1 MAENHTGTLSHLRS
15 PELAVRAF
23 EAEIQFNEALSSFQ
37 GDNLPLLAGTD
48 AASFLQ
54 AANRAGF
61 SWTIRAVHGD
71 SVELALLHDG
81 GAESAITTTAAALL
95 PTLLGLLGVVPA
107 VHQAAP
113 QPVEPEAVAVID
125 GAAAAADPASE
136 PATPLTAPDAPL
148 SEKQKAVGMGRIG
161 VMTMAQRQEWLRQQ
175 WLSTPPGNDAALAA
189 QSLAVATDGAVAAA
203 DPASEPATPLTAPDA
218 PLSEEQKAA
227 AVDMVGAMST
237 AQRKAFTIAFR
248 NAFSVPREQASLVP
262 LITQI
267 QHLEFIDRFTTEAA
281 GEVAA

>member
-1 MAENHTGTLSHLRS
+1 MAENHTGTPSHLRS

-23 EAEIQFNEALSSFQ
+23 EAEIEFNEALSSFQ
-37 GDNLPLLAGTD
+37 CYNLPLLAGTD

-61 SWTIRAVHGD
+61 SWTIRAAHGD

-95 PTLLGLLGVVPA
+95 PTLLGLLGVLPA

-125 GAAAAADPASE
+125 GVNHVCGDAA
-136 PATPLTAPDAPL
+136 
-148 SEKQKAVGMGRIG
+148 
-161 VMTMAQRQEWLRQQ
+161 
-175 WLSTPPGNDAALAA
+175 WLSTPPGNDAAIAA

-227 AVDMVGAMST
+227 AVAMVGAMSVM
-237 AQRKAFTIAFR
+237 QRKAFTIAFR
-248 NAFSVPREQASLVP
+248 NAFSVPREQVSLVP

-267 QHLEFIDRFTTEAA
+267 QHLEFIDRVTTEAA
-281 GEVAA
+281 GGVVA

>member
-1 MAENHTGTLSHLRS
+1 L
-15 PELAVRAF
+15 
-23 EAEIQFNEALSSFQ
+23 
-37 GDNLPLLAGTD
+37 
-48 AASFLQ
+48 FLH

-61 SWTIRAVHGD
+61 SWMIRAAHGD

-95 PTLLGLLGVVPA
+95 PTLLGLLGVLPA

-113 QPVEPEAVAVID
+113 QPVEPEAVAV
-125 GAAAAADPASE
+125 AAITPASAGFQALDVGR
-136 PATPLTAPDAPL
+136 AT
-148 SEKQKAVGMGRIG
+148 AVA
-161 VMTMAQRQEWLRQQ
+161 VVESLV
-175 WLSTPPGNDAALAA
+175 SVAAKSQADVAA

-218 PLSEEQKAA
+218 PLSEEQKTA
-227 AVDMVGAMST
+227 AVAMVGAMSV

-248 NAFSVPREQASLVP
+248 NAFSVPREQVSLVP

-267 QHLEFIDRFTTEAA
+267 QHLEFIDRVTTEAA
-281 GEVAA
+281 GGVAA

>member
-1 MAENHTGTLSHLRS
+1 MAEHHTGTPSHLRS

-23 EAEIQFNEALSSFQ
+23 EAEIKFNEALSSFQ
-37 GDNLPLLAGTD
+37 CDNLPLLAGSD

-61 SWTIRAVHGD
+61 SWMIRAAHGD

-81 GAESAITTTAAALL
+81 GAESAITTTATGLL
-95 PTLLGLLGVVPA
+95 PTLLGLLGVFPA

-113 QPVEPEAVAVID
+113 QPVEPEAVAVEEQK
-125 GAAAAADPASE
+125 AA
-136 PATPLTAPDAPL
+136 
-148 SEKQKAVGMGRIG
+148 AVGMVG
-161 VMTMAQRQEWLRQQ
+161 
-175 WLSTPPGNDAALAA
+175 AARSLAA
-189 QSLAVATDGAVAAA
+189 ATDGAVAAA
-203 DPASEPATPLTAPDA
+203 DLASGPATPLTAPDA
-218 PLSEEQKAA
+218 PLSEEQKGT
-227 AVDMVGAMST
+227 AVAMVGAMSA

-248 NAFSVPREQASLVP
+248 NAFSVPREQVSLVP

-281 GEVAA
+281 GGVVA

>member
-1 MAENHTGTLSHLRS
+1 MAENQTGTPSHLRS

-23 EAEIQFNEALSSFQ
+23 VAETEFNQALSSFQ
-37 GDNLPLLAGTD
+37 GDNLPLLPRTD

-61 SWTIRAVHGD
+61 SWTIRAARGD

-81 GAESAITTTAAALL
+81 GAESDITTTAAALL
-95 PTLLGLLGVVPA
+95 PTLLGLLGVFPA
-107 VHQAAP
+107 VHQADP
-113 QPVEPEAVAVID
+113 QPVEPDAVAVID
-125 GAAAAADPASE
+125 GVIHVCGD
-136 PATPLTAPDAPL
+136 TA
-148 SEKQKAVGMGRIG
+148 
-161 VMTMAQRQEWLRQQ
+161 
-175 WLSTPPGNDAALAA
+175 WLSTPPGNDAAIAA

-227 AVDMVGAMST
+227 AVAMVGAMSMAKRT
-237 AQRKAFTIAFR
+237 AFTIAFR
-248 NAFSVPREQASLVP
+248 NAFSVPRGEVSLVP

-281 GEVAA
+281 GGVVA